1 MRRLTRE
8 GPFASKPRLDVGECL
23 VGSCK
28 HLPVEGGRHS
38 DPGRAWEQVRPET
51 LTAAPKHHSLA
62 VAPEKDQHAGLGP
75 PGGVR
80 GVGAS
85 WHEGRPDRQR
95 HERSGSLLLP
105 GFSHSGKSCQ
115 EAELKRGSSLYMC
128 HTELAVGLM
137 SPWTPPPRLPLC
149 PLSLA
154 LTSCGSGASRLALC
168 AERIQAPVG
177 WVGCGVGGPG
187 REPLGAASLPQQ
199 LGLCLAP
206 CPARSWLWFL
216 WRSQPAVGEQRA
228 PPPHVRDREP
238 HIFWGRR
245 VSWLLVGRDRGDRAA
260 VVAGASQQPCE
271 ELSRPGRHGACSSR
285 PAGTPWAAG
294 GQSSAAAL
302 SLAEARHCHPVASG
316 AAAPRP
322 ALQLT
327 RPWFRA

>member
-177 WVGCGVGGPG
+177 WVGCGVGGPR

-228 PPPHVRDREP
+228 PPPMSGTESLTSSGGGGSAGSSWGGTEGTEQLWSLGLLSSPVRSCRGLGGTALAAP
-238 HIFWGRR
+238 VLPGLPGPLGARAVRPPCPWRR
-245 VSWLLVGRDRGDRAA
+245 LATATQW
-260 VVAGASQQPCE
+260 
-271 ELSRPGRHGACSSR
+271 
-285 PAGTPWAAG
+285 PAGPQRLG
-294 GQSSAAAL
+294 
-302 SLAEARHCHPVASG
+302 
-316 AAAPRP
+316 RP
-322 ALQLT
+322 CS
-327 RPWFRA
+327 

>member
-128 HTELAVGLM
+128 HTELAIGLM
-137 SPWTPPPRLPLC
+137 SPWSPPPRLPLC

-177 WVGCGVGGPG
+177 WVGVGSGAPGGSPWGPPPCPSSWGSAWLLVPPEAGFGFSGVHSQPLVSSGPPPPMSGTESLTSSGGGGSAGSSWGGTEGTEQLWSLGLLSSPVRSCRGLGGTALAAPVLPG
-187 REPLGAASLPQQ
+187 LPGPLGARAVRP
-199 LGLCLAP
+199 P
-206 CPARSWLWFL
+206 CP
-216 WRSQPAVGEQRA
+216 WRRLATATQ
-228 PPPHVRDREP
+228 
-238 HIFWGRR
+238 W
-245 VSWLLVGRDRGDRAA
+245 
-260 VVAGASQQPCE
+260 
-271 ELSRPGRHGACSSR
+271 
-285 PAGTPWAAG
+285 PAGPQRLG
-294 GQSSAAAL
+294 
-302 SLAEARHCHPVASG
+302 
-316 AAAPRP
+316 RP
-322 ALQLT
+322 CS
-327 RPWFRA
+327 

>member
-177 WVGCGVGGPG
+177 WVGVGSGAPGGSPWGP
-187 REPLGAASLPQQ
+187 P
-199 LGLCLAP
+199 P
-206 CPARSWLWFL
+206 CPSSWGSAWLLVPPEAGFGFSGVH
-216 WRSQPAVGEQRA
+216 SQPLVSSGP